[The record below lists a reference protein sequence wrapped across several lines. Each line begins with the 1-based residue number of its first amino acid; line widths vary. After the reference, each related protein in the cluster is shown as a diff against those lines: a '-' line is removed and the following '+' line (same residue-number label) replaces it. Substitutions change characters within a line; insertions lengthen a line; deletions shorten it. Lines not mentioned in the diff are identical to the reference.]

1 MEQKY
6 IYHYTSLEN
15 AMNIIKPEGLIF
27 WGSRYDCMNDPFDSI
42 YSRDIL
48 LKMFHL
54 KEGIEDNLK
63 AGIFYKENAKN
74 FINYIPYFVSFSK
87 NRDDALM
94 WRLYN
99 AQVCMKI
106 LKYKVTSKYND
117 DYMDR
122 LQCKECCYLSPK
134 QIKREYA
141 EKFSNMP
148 DKKDIWKT
156 IMIDSTFIKH
166 PDFRC
171 ENEVRVVDFNARLC
185 VNDAKLYDDE
195 KGEIPNNFKYKKVL
209 NSTKIVYYK
218 EFQFDKD
225 ALCGII
231 VNTNNKDEFIDIK
244 EHLEIWLHKCGGY
257 HVYPNFIQK
266 SKRVPVRRN

>member
-42 YSRDIL
+42 YSRKIML
-48 LKMFHL
+48 GISHL
-54 KEGIEDNLK
+54 EKDFEDKQKEGILSIEDS
-63 AGIFYKENAKN
+63 KN
-74 FINYIPYFVSFSK
+74 FMEYVPYFVSFSK

-99 AQVCMKI
+99 AQVCLKI
-106 LKYKVTSKYND
+106 SIERIKKYCRKSFTDRFKYD
-117 DYMDR
+117 D
-122 LQCKECCYLSPK
+122 CVYLSPK
-134 QIKREYA
+134 QIERKYFEMLHDLVDKRE
-141 EKFSNMP
+141 
-148 DKKDIWKT
+148 IWKK
-156 IMIDSTFIKH
+156 IMFESVFIKH

-171 ENEVRVVDFNARLC
+171 ENEVRIVDFNASLRFNKTKL
-185 VNDAKLYDDE
+185 NDDD
-195 KGEIPNNFKYKKVL
+195 KGEFPNNFKYKKVL

-218 EFQFDKD
+218 EFMFDKD

-231 VNTNNKDEFIDIK
+231 VKTNNDDEFNDVK
-244 EHLEIWLHKCGGY
+244 EHLEMWLHKCNY
-257 HVYPNFIQK
+257 HHASPYFIQK
-266 SKRVPVRRN
+266 SKRVPVRIN